1 MVLDMEKETK
11 TVDWNSVGFSL
22 LLLCGLIYG
31 VHHNYVEYITHKV
44 ITIDANWFEKCLY
57 TLIYTLGDI
66 LLMCL
71 LLVDKVIYNAQFH
84 AFMANWSRQMHPN
97 GDMVGLGT
105 LIVLICYGIDLIG
118 KLLYKLNHA
127 SS

>member
-1 MVLDMEKETK
+1 MVLDMEKETNK
-11 TVDWNSVGFSL
+11 VDWNNVGFSL
-22 LLLCGLIYG
+22 ALLGGMIYG
-31 VHHNYVEYITHKV
+31 AHRNYVEYITHKV
-44 ITIDANWFEKCLY
+44 IAIDSNWFEKCLY

-66 LLMCL
+66 VLMCL

-105 LIVLICYGIDLIG
+105 LIILICYGINLIG
-118 KLLYKLNHA
+118 NLQHKLNHV